1 MPAIYVT
8 NCCTNC
14 SDEVVSFP
22 KTRRSLNASYSL
34 ARVVSVG
41 KVSEKLLS
49 IAAVSSWESNN
60 EGYKDGQA
68 CLAMSR
74 KECEALIARNVVFKC
89 CVAVSEKE
97 KSPIRA

>member
-1 MPAIYVT
+1 MPAMYVT

-14 SDEVVSFP
+14 SDEVVSLP
-22 KTRRSLNASYSL
+22 KTRRSLNASYNL

-41 KVSEKLLS
+41 NVSEKLLS
-49 IAAVSSWESNN
+49 MAAVNNWESNN

-68 CLAMSR
+68 CLAISK
-74 KECEALIARNVVFKC
+74 KEWEALMARKVVFKS
-89 CVAVSEKE
+89 CVAVSENE